1 MILCLS
7 FLQPTVYA
15 NNITEKSTFRAST
28 SPGIEQQNLQQE
40 ISAITQEGPGRKVVF
55 ITGMTRGIG
64 RAVAE
69 LFLENGI
76 HVIGVAR
83 DANALH
89 AFYTENLLKRSA
101 SENRGEL
108 KTIVADLSTNE
119 GQDSIA
125 PAVAKYLGEHGKL
138 DLVLLNAGIIKPL
151 GPKAIFTAPANQ
163 IRTCLRT
170 NLESAIILTGT
181 LYPFYNKEKEGTRI
195 LYVSSIAGERPGG
208 GTAFYSATKAGL
220 DQWVRAM
227 LKDAPGGDAILFAG
241 VNPGNVETDIH
252 SKDLR
257 GADPIEFPRA
267 AFFNEMKGKLAPPEK
282 VAEYIVWLLKTAS
295 KEEFLKYQKH
305 SIYNAEQQ
313 KLWTAEPVVDPYPK
327 T

>member
-1 MILCLS
+1 MTKIVSDKYFSLKTLCVSMILFLS
-7 FLQPTVYA
+7 LLQSTVYA
-15 NNITEKSTFRAST
+15 NNLQVSQDLQEKSD
-28 SPGIEQQNLQQE
+28 
-40 ISAITQEGPGRKVVF
+40 RKVVF
-55 ITGMTRGIG
+55 ITGITRGIG

-69 LFLENGI
+69 QFLEQGS

-83 DANALH
+83 DEKALK
-89 AFYTENLLKRSA
+89 AFYTENLRKRST
-101 SENRGEL
+101 SKKNGEL
-108 KTIVADLSTNE
+108 KTIVADLSTSE

-125 PAVAKYLGEHGKL
+125 AAVAQYLGEHGKL
-138 DLVLLNAGIIKPL
+138 DLVLLNAGVIKPL
-151 GPKAIFTAPANQ
+151 GPKAIFKAPANQ

-170 NLESAIILTGT
+170 NLESAIVLTGT
-181 LYPFYNKEKEGTRI
+181 LYPFYNKEKGGTRI

-227 LKDAPGGDAILFAG
+227 LKDAPGGEAILFAG

-257 GADPIEFPRA
+257 QADPAEFPRA
-267 AFFNEMKGKLAPPEK
+267 AFFNEMKGKLVPAEK
-282 VAEYIVWLLKTAS
+282 AAEYIVWLLKTAS
-295 KEEFLKYQKH
+295 KEEFLKYPKH

-313 KLWTAEPVVDPYPK
+313 KLWSAEVIVDPYPK
-327 T
+327 